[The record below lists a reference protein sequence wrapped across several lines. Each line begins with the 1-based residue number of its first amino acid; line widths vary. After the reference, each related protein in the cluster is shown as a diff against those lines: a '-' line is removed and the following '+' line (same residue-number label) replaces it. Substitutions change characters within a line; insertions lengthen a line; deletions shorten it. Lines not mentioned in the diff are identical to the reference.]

1 MLIIDSTVTIKMVN
15 FGKKLMVDQ
24 IPEWK
29 RYYINYK
36 LMKKKVRQ
44 YAEQIKNEGKDR
56 GHVLKEFSRM
66 LDDQIEKMVLFLL
79 EQQGVLASRIE
90 KLGEQRA
97 NLAEMPDISK
107 ISELR
112 ETYREVALDLVKLLK
127 FVDLNAT
134 DDYSLSLGAAPTV
147 CGIIIGSMAVAQVFS
162 SIYFSAWSNRSY
174 FKPLIFS
181 SIMLFLGNVMYAL
194 AYDCKSLTVLLL
206 GRLFCGMGSAR
217 AVNRRYISDCVP
229 LKIRMQASA
238 GFVSASALGMACG
251 PALAGL
257 LQANFKLYSVSINQ
271 VTLPGWVMSLAWL
284 IYLIWLWFSF
294 KEPDHGITEKID
306 LPENTAEHAGVE
318 GLESGIAQPLLL
330 SSEDNENEEG
340 EECDDSEEGSEDSHK
355 SATSFGWVINFLR
368 HQ

>member
-1 MLIIDSTVTIKMVN
+1 MVDSQIVPADLVVIRQLLGLIYCGFSAGEGLLGTFSGSLCSSSSLLYFIKDSTVTIKMVN

-112 ETYREVALDLVKLLK
+112 EAYRVVALDLVKLLK

-134 DDYSLSLGAAPTV
+134 GIRKILKKFDKRFGYRFTDYYVTSRQITPILNCS
-147 CGIIIGSMAVAQVFS
+147 
-162 SIYFSAWSNRSY
+162 
-174 FKPLIFS
+174 
-181 SIMLFLGNVMYAL
+181 
-194 AYDCKSLTVLLL
+194 KSLN
-206 GRLFCGMGSAR
+206 MW
-217 AVNRRYISDCVP
+217 D
-229 LKIRMQASA
+229 
-238 GFVSASALGMACG
+238 
-251 PALAGL
+251 
-257 LQANFKLYSVSINQ
+257 
-271 VTLPGWVMSLAWL
+271 
-284 IYLIWLWFSF
+284 
-294 KEPDHGITEKID
+294 
-306 LPENTAEHAGVE
+306 
-318 GLESGIAQPLLL
+318 
-330 SSEDNENEEG
+330 
-340 EECDDSEEGSEDSHK
+340 
-355 SATSFGWVINFLR
+355 
-368 HQ
+368 